1 MPIFLRVVEEM
12 TPIHNNKQNK
22 VPLREE
28 GVDPAKKKNEKDE
41 MWWVKPDAKHTY
53 HPFTEDHWA
62 DLHLGKAK
70 L

>member
-1 MPIFLRVVEEM
+1 M

-28 GVDPAKKKNEKDE
+28 GVDPTKVYVGDE
-41 MWWVKPDAKHTY
+41 LYWIPGGAGQTY
-53 HPFTEDHWA
+53 HPFTADHWE
-62 DLHLGKAK
+62 DLQLGRSK